1 MTKTRVCEASV
12 ASPARGCLARSLSP
26 QAYAEGLNCWIHEP
40 LRVRLQLR
48 LRQFWLIV
56 DGAPNFFKIGVNQV
70 KRKQKDKKL
79 RVRYCANLFASK
91 DKVID
96 RRLTIKSQAKSKKD
110 SPV

>member
-1 MTKTRVCEASV
+1 MLRGSIAGFGIRFGVGFGWGCDVFGLLLT
-12 ASPARGCLARSLSP
+12 AR
-26 QAYAEGLNCWIHEP
+26 Q
-40 LRVRLQLR
+40 
-48 LRQFWLIV
+48 
-56 DGAPNFFKIGVNQV
+56 FFKIDVNQV